1 MATKT
6 ATIKATAAT
15 KQVATKP
22 APKAKAIA
30 APVVATNAPAALP
43 ATVPAV
49 AVPAAPVAPAPA
61 TTAATKVG
69 RYASTNWQPHH
80 VITGIKP
87 NPKQVGSKSYARYAL
102 HTPGQTVAQY
112 VAACVAHG
120 QQHPA
125 SGSNATLA
133 GLDLRW
139 GVQHGFFTIV
149 APQE

>member
-6 ATIKATAAT
+6 ATIKATAA
-15 KQVATKP
+15 AKP
-22 APKAKAIA
+22 APRAKAIA
-30 APVVATNAPAALP
+30 APVMATNAPTALP

-49 AVPAAPVAPAPA
+49 AAPAAPVAPAPA
-61 TTAATKVG
+61 TTAAPKAG

-87 NPKQVGSKSYARYAL
+87 NPKRVGSKSYARYAL